1 MGTGLIYAAIVAA
14 WLAYL
19 IPTYLKRHANDDYE
33 ESDPRSRFTS
43 SIKII
48 REGSSAARDEDGE
61 LLGEAEVSTPLTRRA
76 ALAGV
81 RRSEQIAASRRRR
94 VLLVLLVAV
103 TACLALSVAGLIPF
117 WSIAIPGGL
126 AVAFLGLARYSVK
139 AMRSS
144 LDAQVAAIKR
154 SGASEE
160 ETLTVTVEDFKAE
173 VKAPSQVKQL
183 VSGLWEPIPV
193 TTPTYVSKPL
203 APRTVRTI
211 DLSGPDVTS
220 SARHTEPP
228 VADAQASDEVAD
240 VVVDELRKASGS

>member
-48 REGSSAARDEDGE
+48 REGSTAARDEDGE

-94 VLLVLLVAV
+94 VLLVLLLAV

-117 WSIAIPGGL
+117 WSVAIPGAL
-126 AVAFLGLARYSVK
+126 TVLFLGVARYSVK

-144 LDAQVAAIKR
+144 LDAQVAAIRR
-154 SGASEE
+154 SGGSEE
-160 ETLTVTVEDFKAE
+160 ETLTVTLEDLQAE
-173 VKAPSQVKQL
+173 AKAPSHVKQV

-193 TTPTYVSKPL
+193 TSPTYVSKPL

-228 VADAQASDEVAD
+228 VADAPVSEKGTDESSE
-240 VVVDELRKASGS
+240 ELRKASGS

>member
-43 SIKII
+43 SIKVI
-48 REGSSAARDEDGE
+48 REGSTAARDDEGK
-61 LLGEAEVSTPLTRRA
+61 LSGEAEVSTPLTRRA

-81 RRSEQIAASRRRR
+81 RRSEQIAAGRRRR
-94 VLLVLLVAV
+94 VLLVLLAAV
-103 TACLALSVAGLIPF
+103 TLCLALSVGGLIPF
-117 WSIAIPGGL
+117 WSIAIPGAL
-126 AVAFLGLARYSVK
+126 AVAFLAVARYSVI
-139 AMRSS
+139 AMRKE
-144 LDAQVAAIKR
+144 LDSQVAAIRR
-154 SGASEE
+154 SGADEE
-160 ETLTVTVEDFKAE
+160 TTLTVTIEDLKAGA
-173 VKAPSQVKQL
+173 KAPSHVRQI

-220 SARHTEPP
+220 SARHSEPP
-228 VADAQASDEVAD
+228 VADAPVSKESAD
-240 VVVDELRKASGS
+240 QTVEELRKASGS